1 MHRFSLLLMPVLA
14 AGSLSAAG
22 VSGASAL
29 EFTKRAVDFG
39 PRPAGSDANHALQ
52 NYILAQL
59 KTRGCEIAEDAFTAT
74 PPKGPVA
81 MSHLIAKL
89 RAKVRPARPP
99 HALAL
104 TAHSLT
110 QLFPSCTSV

>member
-81 MSHLIAKL
+81 IKNIIAKF
-89 RAKVRPARPP
+89 RGKGRPAAPAP
-99 HALAL
+99 AIA
-104 TAHSLT
+104 
-110 QLFPSCTSV
+110 V